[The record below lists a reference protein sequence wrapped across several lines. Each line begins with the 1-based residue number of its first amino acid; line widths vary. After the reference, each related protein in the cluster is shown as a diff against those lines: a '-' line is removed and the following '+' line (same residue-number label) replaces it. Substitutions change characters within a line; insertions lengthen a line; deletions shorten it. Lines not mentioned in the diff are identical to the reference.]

1 MGVVLTILLQDRFI
15 FFHFHFMNPETTE
28 ATIQSVHDPVVMAE
42 AMREDLK
49 HIEEKARQYAEVVK
63 SQNCVPMHDKGEVI
77 ADAMLALRH
86 IEDARM
92 RYGKCIQYA
101 TTGVSSFQK

>member
-1 MGVVLTILLQDRFI
+1 
-15 FFHFHFMNPETTE
+15 MNPE
-28 ATIQSVHDPVVMAE
+28 ATVESVHDPVVMAE
-42 AMREDLK
+42 AMREKLK
-49 HIEEKARQYAEVVK
+49 EVEIMARQYTEVVK

-101 TTGVSSFQK
+101 TTGESNYSK

>member
-1 MGVVLTILLQDRFI
+1 MPDA
-15 FFHFHFMNPETTE
+15 TTVN
-28 ATIQSVHDPVVMAE
+28 TAE
-42 AMREDLK
+42 LMRDSLK
-49 HIEEKARQYAEVVK
+49 KIEEQARRYVQFIK
-63 SQNCVPMHDKGEVI
+63 DSQEQLHDKWEVI

-101 TTGVSSFQK
+101 TTGESNFAK

>member
-1 MGVVLTILLQDRFI
+1 
-15 FFHFHFMNPETTE
+15 MNPDTTE
-28 ATIQSVHDPVVMAE
+28 ATIESVHDPVVMAE
-42 AMREDLK
+42 TMREDLK
-49 HIEEKARQYAEVVK
+49 NLEEKARQYAEVVK

-77 ADAMLALRH
+77 AQCMLALRH

-101 TTGVSSFQK
+101 TTGESSFQK

>member
-1 MGVVLTILLQDRFI
+1 
-15 FFHFHFMNPETTE
+15 MNPETTE
-28 ATIQSVHDPVVMAE
+28 ATIESVHDPVVMAE

-49 HIEEKARQYAEVVK
+49 NLEEKARHYAMVVK
-63 SQNCVPMHDKGEVI
+63 GKNCLPMFDQWEVI

-101 TTGVSSFQK
+101 TTGESSFQK